1 MGLTIRLLMMRATKA
16 KRNFHKIDRAPS
28 LTIRI
33 RDEAVNH
40 EDSWLNDN
48 GRMEDYIINK
58 RTDNK

>member
-1 MGLTIRLLMMRATKA
+1 LRYKLHQQGGRYEAMGLTIRLLMMRATKA

-40 EDSWLNDN
+40 EDS
-48 GRMEDYIINK
+48 
-58 RTDNK
+58 